1 MQSTCDSQ
9 KKIVNDIINQNKVKN
24 RYVKKTLLKWG
35 YVTQD
40 VLERIENYLG
50 EKYGTDVNSKEF
62 KEGLNKV
69 FGPKEG
75 REKMAI
81 RIKALLEGNEI
92 YWEWTKE
99 YILTNLTIEK
109 KLKFRKGQ
117 IALNEL
123 PQSTLNQIFRTL
135 AAWSEA
141 GTGEKLGVGF
151 LGKIRVQLG
160 LPQTTSRKERTG
172 AFYIF
177 QKAARGYHQEL
188 SLRIN
193 DFMKKPLTRKS
204 KLKYG
209 WLDIAEKVQSL
220 ANSVDIGKDDIELAK
235 RKMMRIFIWTQ
246 AGDAFNNTIIK
257 WDEKLGDYVIATN
270 YNATDKTYKGT
281 EDPIFAFF
289 DYVPLKKYDGGK
301 YYLNVKDYPKVME
314 ALKKQGELFRDLDDE
329 LFDYQNK
336 EFDKSVERIRG
347 AFNLSFGLSGDTLDY
362 ALFGTIPKKLFKL
375 TKKERAEKLKEL
387 DEKIA
392 KKLGPE
398 KTALMERVKETVSG
412 LAVINP
418 YWSELN
424 YEKKRNHFPA
434 NYNNFKLPILFDKQI
449 DAYKDAIK
457 ERANAIKTIDKN
469 PGNILESREKRKKL
483 EEEIKDFRGRI
494 MRNERLLN
502 SMDEMGMDVVADME
516 QIPFVQNQKYSKRMT
531 NSINP
536 MNMRTDM
543 HSYYASLK
551 TIMSSIERNNLITV
565 MIEQLGRAESQA
577 VENMIIN
584 MFKVPFGFTDVES
597 GLGPVSF
604 KTDDITRL
612 VNKMGLSMPAP
623 VVGEYMR
630 MIGSFFSAQML
641 HGWGTSIQN
650 ITAVQQNIIDY
661 GYKSFSEAWKIATS
675 KGAEKEQWRELIG
688 RSGVTEF
695 RDFFSKSL
703 TASIIND
710 QIELDV
716 HNQINGAFIRYYLL
730 KEKGGVLGKGT
741 GKTAQEADRILRKEI
756 ESILS
761 KSEAFMEWEDYIPE
775 EGRAFKRADIYK
787 RNRRR
792 MVIQRYV
799 TWAISKEFE
808 FSPLVKKLS
817 LKHPGQAFGKL
828 VKTTAGGIFKKA
840 SDLIAD
846 SAFNMSAGEELI
858 RTVSFIIG
866 VKRAQKNNLIAKGN
880 PDEWTSQDY
889 QQAMEIG
896 RLYSHHSNFGL
907 TPQDVGSL
915 WWSEGGNL
923 MGKFKIWSVQKW
935 SKDFNLMKKGW
946 ESLMTSEEMLDFVDG
961 KDKKAVRWTKMLGRF
976 TKSLGKKKLRET
988 NPEFAQMRTF
998 LALQGVTTLLMDVFI
1013 FGPFGGMALGVILRR
1028 FGLQSVAGMR
1038 SDLLGL
1044 LLLPITLGLRSLM
1057 DDDDDDTARW
1067 TVQHLLRHSFMG
1079 YLPSKTI
1086 DWTWNAADAVLKADD
1101 ESMSK
1106 AIQGTIDPVLPLRSL
1121 TGAPIEA
1128 ITGTGNRPF

>member
-1 MQSTCDSQ
+1 MATTCDTQ
-9 KKIVNDIINQNKVKN
+9 KKIVDDILNQNKIKK
-24 RYVKKTLLKWG
+24 RYVEKELLKWG

-40 VLERIENYLG
+40 VLGRIENYLG

-62 KEGLNKV
+62 KESLDKV

-99 YILTNLTIEK
+99 YILTNLTAEK
-109 KLKFRKGQ
+109 KLKFKNGQ

-123 PQSTLNQIFRTL
+123 QQSTLNQIFRTL

-172 AFYIF
+172 AFYVF
-177 QKAARGYHQEL
+177 QRAARGYHQEL

-209 WLDIAEKVQSL
+209 WLDIGEKVESL
-220 ANSVDIGKDDIELAK
+220 AWSVDYHKDGIELAR
-235 RKMMRIFIWTQ
+235 RKMMRIFIWSQ

-257 WDEKLGDYVIATN
+257 WDEKLGDYVIATS

-281 EDPIFAFF
+281 DDAIHGYF
-289 DYVPLKKYDGGK
+289 DYVPLKDYEGGK
-301 YYLNVKDYPKVME
+301 YYLNVKDYPSVMKE
-314 ALKKQGELFRDLDDE
+314 LTKQGERFRALDDE
-329 LFDYQNK
+329 LFEYQNK
-336 EFDKSVERIRG
+336 EFQNSVDNIRAAFKSV
-347 AFNLSFGLSGDTLDY
+347 FNLSGETLDY
-362 ALFGTIPKKLFKL
+362 ALFGMIPKKIFNLSKSKRKEAL
-375 TKKERAEKLKEL
+375 KKV
-387 DEKIA
+387 DEQIA
-392 KKLGPE
+392 AKLGPE
-398 KTALMERVKETVSG
+398 KVALLERIKETVSG
-412 LAVINP
+412 LAVVNP

-424 YEKKRNHFPA
+424 FEKKRNHFPA
-434 NYNNFKLPILFDKQI
+434 VYNQFKLPILYDKQI
-449 DAYKDAIK
+449 SQYKEAIR
-457 ERANAIKTIDKN
+457 EREEALEVLKRN
-469 PGNILESREKRKKL
+469 PGNILDASKKRKEYK
-483 EEEIKDFRGRI
+483 EEIKAFRSRI
-494 MRNERLLN
+494 LRNQRLLD
-502 SMDEMGMDVVADME
+502 SMDEMGMDTVADME
-516 QIPFVQNQKYSKRMT
+516 QIPFVQNQKYAKRMT

-543 HSYYASLK
+543 HAYYSSLK
-551 TIMSSIERNNLITV
+551 TIMSSIERNNLITI
-565 MIEQLGRAESQA
+565 MIEQLGRAESQS

-597 GLGPVSF
+597 GLGPISF

-630 MIGSFFSAQML
+630 MLGSFFSAQML
-641 HGWGTSIQN
+641 HGWGTSVQN
-650 ITAVQQNIIDY
+650 ITAVQQNIVDY
-661 GYKSFSEAWKIATS
+661 GWKSFSEAWSIAKS
-675 KGAEKEQWRELIG
+675 KGKEGEQWKDLIA

-716 HNQINGAFIRYYLL
+716 HNEINGAFIRYYLL
-730 KEKGGVLGKGT
+730 KQKGGVLGKWK
-741 GKTAQEADRILRKEI
+741 GKTAQEADNILRKEI

-761 KSEAFMEWEDYIPE
+761 KSEAFVEWENYIPE
-775 EGRAFKRADIYK
+775 EGRAFNRKHIYK
-787 RNRRR
+787 RKRRK

-799 TWAISKEFE
+799 DWAISKEFE
-808 FSPLVKKLS
+808 FSPVIKKLS

-828 VKTTAGGIFKKA
+828 IKKTGGGLFKVT
-840 SDLIAD
+840 SDLIA
-846 SAFNMSAGEELI
+846 SSPFNMSAGEELI

-866 VKRAQKNNLIAKGN
+866 VKRAQHHGLIQKGN
-880 PDEWTSQDY
+880 PDDWTAQDY

-896 RLYSHHSNFGL
+896 RLYSHNSNFGL

-935 SKDFNLMKKGW
+935 SKDFNIMRKGW
-946 ESLMTSEEMLDFVDG
+946 ESLMTSGEMLDLVDG
-961 KDKKAVRWTKMLGRF
+961 KDKKVARWAKMLVRF
-976 TKSLGKKKLRET
+976 NKSLGKRKLRET

-998 LALQGVTTLLMDVFI
+998 LALQGITTLLMDVFV
-1013 FGPFGGMALGVILRR
+1013 FGPFGGSALGIVLRR

-1044 LLLPITLGLRSLM
+1044 LLLPLTLTLRSLI
-1057 DDDDDDTARW
+1057 DDDDDDETRW
-1067 TVQHLLRHSFMG
+1067 ISQHLLRHSFMG
-1079 YLPSKTI
+1079 YLPSKMI
-1086 DWTWNAADAVLKADD
+1086 DWTWNAADAILKADD
-1101 ESMSK
+1101 ESVNK
-1106 AIQGTIDPVLPLRSL
+1106 VIQGSVDPIVPLRSL
-1121 TGAPIEA
+1121 TGAPVEYFL
-1128 ITGTGNRPF
+1128 GGQRPF